1 MQQIN
6 LHKTKLVALLEAA
19 FAFIALFLT
28 WTTETL
34 TAGGQQGG
42 GGFDLRNFGGQA
54 GFNQMNNMMNQA
66 TQNGFNSWGYL
77 TLVGIIGVFIVTL
90 FMGDKTK
97 DYDKQTKNLVLLS
110 FAAIAAGAI
119 IYYLRLNSVSKE
131 VAMVAQQR
139 MGAIY
144 SAKAGMGLW
153 TALLAGLIGLAW
165 VTGLMNKLGTP
176 AAAPAT
182 TTTTTE
188 IPPTTT
194 NTP

>member
-1 MQQIN
+1 MQQVN

-19 FAFIALFLT
+19 FALIALFLT
-28 WTTETL
+28 WTTESL

-77 TLVGIIGVFIVTL
+77 TLIGIIGVVIVTL

-97 DYDKQTKNLVLLS
+97 DYDKQSKNLVLLS
-110 FAAIAAGAI
+110 FAAVAAGAL

-165 VTGLMNKLGTP
+165 VSGLMNKLGAP
-176 AAAPAT
+176 AAAPTSTVQPAQPPADT
-182 TTTTTE
+182 TTQ
-188 IPPTTT
+188 
-194 NTP
+194 